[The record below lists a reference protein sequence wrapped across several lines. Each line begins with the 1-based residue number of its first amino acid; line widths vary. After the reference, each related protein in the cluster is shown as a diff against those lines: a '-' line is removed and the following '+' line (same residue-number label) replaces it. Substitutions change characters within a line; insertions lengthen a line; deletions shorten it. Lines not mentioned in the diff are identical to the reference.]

1 MPRGMQELIS
11 PTRDQTH
18 IPCIRRWIA
27 THSSNLAWKNPTD
40 RGAWEAAVHGVTKNW
55 TQLSDLT
62 SLSQPL
68 DTWEVLRLFKKC
80 LQVFKAEHLECSTFF
95 FFFLDLRSTSWYL
108 EVVFSPTALSRT
120 IFLLTISE
128 LNNVLLFSKLVS
140 LQIVTFNLH

>member
-1 MPRGMQELIS
+1 MARLLLSNCGTRAQMPRGMQELIS

-80 LQVFKAEHLECSTFF
+80 LLVFKAEHLECSTFF
-95 FFFLDLRSTSWYL
+95 FFFFGFKIHILVFRSSI
-108 EVVFSPTALSRT
+108 FSNS
-120 IFLLTISE
+120 I
-128 LNNVLLFSKLVS
+128 K
-140 LQIVTFNLH
+140 